1 MSWSRIWPTSFL
13 ARSSGARLADA
24 RSGDGDLSDMS
35 ASRPMTAEATY
46 FIIWAKIAKREAT
59 MEFWNY
65 PRSPAGILALVEFA
79 ARRGVAITD
88 LLQGSRITRA
98 QLRAPEVEIAA
109 VQELRVLTN
118 LVNALGD
125 PTSLGFD
132 AGLEFQFTVFGV
144 WGLGVVSSA
153 TARDAIAFAL
163 RFLSL
168 THAFTAI
175 TFDEQS
181 VHGVL
186 SFEEPDLPEGVRAFV
201 VARDMMAAAL
211 LLRDAVGQDLAI
223 ARISMKVSAGAQLP
237 LLLGAAIETGAS
249 ANQIVVPRRVL
260 ERSLP
265 RANPVTAAMCEVMCR
280 QRLDQQIRGLRTGAL
295 SLRYRN
301 TEADKAPTSVGAFA
315 RLANVSERTLKRR
328 LKAEGTSF
336 RALSADSRRVMAE
349 TLLADD
355 GLSTADV
362 AEKLG
367 FSDLSSFSQAFKRW
381 VGVAPSVYRK
391 RVRESSSH

>member
-1 MSWSRIWPTSFL
+1 LRI
-13 ARSSGARLADA
+13 
-24 RSGDGDLSDMS
+24 
-35 ASRPMTAEATY
+35 
-46 FIIWAKIAKREAT
+46 
-59 MEFWNY
+59 
-65 PRSPAGILALVEFA
+65 
-79 ARRGVAITD
+79 
-88 LLQGSRITRA
+88 
-98 QLRAPEVEIAA
+98 
-109 VQELRVLTN
+109 LTN

-125 PTSLGFD
+125 PTRLGFD
-132 AGLEFQFTVFGV
+132 AGQEFQFTVFGV

-153 TARDAIAFAL
+153 TCRDAIAFAL

-181 VHGVL
+181 GHGVL

-211 LLRDAVGQDLAI
+211 LLRDAVGQDLAV
-223 ARISMKVSAGAQLP
+223 ARVAAKASPKEAAGAQLP
-237 LLLGAAIETGAS
+237 FPFGAAIETGAS
-249 ANQIVVPRRVL
+249 ANQIVLPRRVL
-260 ERSLP
+260 DQSLP

-280 QRLDQQIRGLRTGAL
+280 QRLDQQIRGLQTGAL

-301 TEADKAPTSVGAFA
+301 TEADRAPTSIGAFA

-336 RALSADSRRVMAE
+336 RALSADSRRAMAE
-349 TLLADD
+349 TLLSDD
-355 GLSTADV
+355 RLSTADI